1 MASADRA
8 RTVLVTGAS
17 GGMGRATALHLAG
30 LGYRVVAATRHP
42 ERLAER
48 EGENLVV
55 VKMDVAD
62 PESIREAFRGI
73 ETLDAVVNN
82 AGYGLVSSVEHLN
95 ERQMR
100 EQFDVNVFGLLRVT
114 SAAIPKLRERGGGTI
129 VNVSSFLG
137 KIGLPLLTFY
147 NATKY
152 AVEGIT
158 DSLRYE
164 LAPFNIRVHSILP
177 GFFDTDFARR
187 NLVLNEATFGED
199 SPYRFPFCESLA
211 PRIVD
216 EINHGNDPREVAR
229 MVQRILEEEDF
240 PARVTCGEKS
250 KKFIPMRRELSDEDF
265 ERRIRAY
272 YDLPSGFEES

>member
-1 MASADRA
+1 MASADDA

-42 ERLAER
+42 QRLAER

-62 PESIREAFRGI
+62 PESVREAFRGI

-187 NLVLNEATFGED
+187 NLVVNEATFGED
-199 SPYRFPFCESLA
+199 SPYRLPFCESLA